1 MMTARLG
8 LVGKW
13 MTAGLLLSA
22 LTGCGAPQPKILP
35 LASTDEEQASIEAT
49 MGRANTAVTQLP
61 GECDFK

>member
-1 MMTARLG
+1 M
-8 LVGKW
+8 GKW

-22 LTGCGAPQPKILP
+22 LTGCGVPQPKIIP
-35 LASTDEEQASIEAT
+35 LASMDEEQASIEAT